1 VRVNLNLASKPYVD
15 VRRVLKRWTLPVL
28 LLAVCTVALI
38 GAAAAR
44 WMEAREIN
52 AKIAGVSKEV
62 AVLERQREESLALLH
77 LPQNR
82 SVVESSIFLN
92 GLIARKSFSWT
103 QAFMQ
108 LEQIMPPRLRVVSIS
123 PALEPQTNSVQVLL
137 SVAGSSHEA
146 ALELVR
152 GLEQSP
158 SFTNARIVEEAVQEE
173 KGSNDSVLFH
183 LAALYVARPEPEAVS
198 AAAPPSDS
206 SKTADAA
213 DSGEGAQ

>member
-1 VRVNLNLASKPYVD
+1 VRLNLNLASKPYVD

-38 GAAAAR
+38 GAAAVR
-44 WMEAREIN
+44 WMQAREIN
-52 AKIAGVSKEV
+52 AKISGLSKEV
-62 AVLERQREESLALLH
+62 AALDRQYEESLALLH
-77 LPQNR
+77 LPENR

-108 LEQIMPPRLRVVSIS
+108 LEKIMPPRLRVVSIT
-123 PALEPQTNSVQVLL
+123 PVLEPQTNSVQVML

-158 SFTNARIVEEAVQEE
+158 WFKNARIAEEAVKDE
-173 KGSNDSVLFH
+173 KGSKDAVVFH
-183 LAALYVARPEPEAVS
+183 LAALYVSRPEPEAAS
-198 AAAPPSDS
+198 APAPAGDS
-206 SKTADAA
+206 SKPANAT
-213 DSGEGAQ
+213 DSGGGAQ

>member
-1 VRVNLNLASKPYVD
+1 VRVNLNLASTPYVD
-15 VRRVLKRWTLPVL
+15 MRRVLRRWTLPVL

-38 GAAAAR
+38 GAAAVR

-52 AKIAGVSKEV
+52 AKIAGLSREV
-62 AVLERQREESLALLH
+62 ATLERQREESLALLH

-108 LEQIMPPRLRVVSIS
+108 LEKIMPPRLRVVSIS
-123 PALEPQTNSVQVLL
+123 PLLEPQTNSVQVML

-158 SFTNARIVEEAVQEE
+158 SFKNARIAEEVVQEGE
-173 KGSNDSVLFH
+173 GSKDSVLFH
-183 LAALYVARPEPEAVS
+183 LAALYVAGSEPEAAS
-198 AAAPPSDS
+198 APAPSADS
-206 SKTADAA
+206 SMTADATN
-213 DSGEGAQ
+213 SGGGAQ